1 MTSTE
6 PPVLDDEL
14 EAPSTR
20 QTNRRWWLVGVLGCA
35 AMLAVITWFA
45 ISATSGRLAW
55 QTHSYDVRERTAVQV
70 TFDLHRPAGLAVTCR
85 LTALD
90 ERFGTVGSLDVAIP
104 AGPARS
110 VRSTATIRATAPTV
124 TGIVSRCTP
133 SATAP

>member
-45 ISATSGRLAW
+45 ISAPSGW
-55 QTHSYDVRERTAVQV
+55 
-70 TFDLHRPAGLAVTCR
+70 
-85 LTALD
+85 
-90 ERFGTVGSLDVAIP
+90 VG
-104 AGPARS
+104 
-110 VRSTATIRATAPTV
+110 
-124 TGIVSRCTP
+124 C
-133 SATAP
+133 